1 MPAITSALRALR
13 FSGRLI
19 VIQNACPRF
28 SSTTLLSVIALLVLF
43 RRSRTLTAG
52 RRQTARRIYAA
63 GIAGGAAF
71 FTQTLLSWNAAP
83 PTGATASAPVSV
95 LIPRP
100 PMWALFGWI
109 DSAIN
114 TPRRRP

>member
-19 VIQNACPRF
+19 VIQNAGPRF
-28 SSTTLLSVIALLVLF
+28 SSIALLLWVMVPARLVSF
-43 RRSRTLTAG
+43 PRPLTAG
-52 RRQTARRIYAA
+52 WRQTARTIYAA
-63 GIAGGAAF
+63 GMADGAAF
-71 FTQTLLSWNAAP
+71 LTQTLLSWNAAP

-100 PMWALFGWI
+100 PM
-109 DSAIN
+109 
-114 TPRRRP
+114 